1 MKTRKEVYDAI
12 KNLHLEDEVKVT
24 FGRNFTQV
32 STAELSILIEKNTKK
47 CKKCEG
53 DSARPEVSTFDNLV
67 NILRK
72 KRILLD
78 SEVRAIYN
86 A

>member
-1 MKTRKEVYDAI
+1 MKTRKEIYDAI

-47 CKKCEG
+47 RKKCEC
-53 DSARPEVSTFDNLV
+53 DSARPETSPFDNLV